1 MATRGYER
9 SIPEIISNL
18 LTQFPMLLRKESQL
32 ARVEMSEKVGRVAVG
47 IGFLVFGAV
56 LLIPAIVILFQAAV
70 AALQRAGVQLPAA
83 QLIVGGVA
91 FVIGRILLL
100 IGVSRMRVRNLVPDK
115 TIGQVQLDALAAKE
129 QVRPGDDYQR
139 AA

>member
-9 SIPEIISNL
+9 SIPEIISDL

-32 ARVEMSEKVGRVAVG
+32 ARVEMSEKLSQIALG
-47 IGFLVFGAV
+47 IGFVVFGAV

-70 AALQRAGVQLPAA
+70 AALQRAGVQMPAA
-83 QLIVGGVA
+83 ALIVGGIA
-91 FVIGRILLL
+91 FVVGLILLL
-100 IGVSRMRVRNLVPDK
+100 IGIGRMKVRNLLPDR
-115 TIGQVQLDALAAKE
+115 TISQVQQDAMVAKQ